1 MYRKLPEG
9 TEELIKKELQ
19 DGKTYREIEKA
30 HGINMM
36 CIYRIKKKLGMEK
49 QKTRKPA
56 EKIERVKFE
65 RQISHYRFSGAHQND
80 TFICSAF

>member
-19 DGKTYREIEKA
+19 DGKTYREIENA

-36 CIYRIKKKLGMEK
+36 CIYRIKKKL
-49 QKTRKPA
+49 
-56 EKIERVKFE
+56 
-65 RQISHYRFSGAHQND
+65 
-80 TFICSAF
+80 